1 MNEIFDQLMEEA
13 KGSADA
19 LPPLQVALRLAI
31 ALAIGWLLGFV
42 YRRTHTGTKFTPAI
56 PHAQVLLAVGGALIW
71 LVVADNLVRA
81 FGLAGTIG
89 LIRYRTRIR
98 DPKDTTVLLFSMIL
112 GMACGLGAYA
122 VALIGSAFV
131 VFTLYWLDFTHR
143 RTLTSWG
150 AGSEDLQK
158 LLDIGDNPEKRKPDE

>member
-1 MNEIFDQLMEEA
+1 MNDIFDQLVEAA
-13 KGSADA
+13 KGSDGTVPAQ
-19 LPPLQVALRLAI
+19 QVALRLAL

-42 YRRTHTGTKFTPAI
+42 YRRTHTGDKFTPAI

-112 GMACGLGAYA
+112 GMACGLGAYVVA
-122 VALIGSAFV
+122 VIGSAFV
-131 VFTLYWLDFTHR
+131 VITLYWLDYAHR

-150 AGSEDLQK
+150 AGSDDLQK
-158 LLDIGDNPEKRKPDE
+158 LLDIGDDPDQRKPD